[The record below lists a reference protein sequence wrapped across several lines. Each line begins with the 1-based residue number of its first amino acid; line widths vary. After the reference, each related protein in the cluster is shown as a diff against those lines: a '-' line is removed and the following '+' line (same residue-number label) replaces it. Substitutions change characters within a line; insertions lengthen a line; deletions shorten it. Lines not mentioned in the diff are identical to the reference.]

1 MDPVL
6 TTTPYRSL
14 VQLVD
19 RLLEDCDEDVECLAI
34 RLGGLNEQERDELL
48 ISDLLNAWQVF
59 FYYFRT
65 DPGAFLREKMDL
77 EPASSLIAGIKL
89 DEIDLLERVF
99 LIRDHEAWII
109 VHDGEKTVA
118 SFKGRQAYADAMK
131 YCKDPEGLRS
141 QT

>member
-34 RLGGLNEQERDELL
+34 RLGGFERSVRDDLF
-48 ISDLLNAWQVF
+48 STDLLNAWQVF

-89 DEIDLLERVF
+89 DEIDLLELIF
-99 LIRDHEAWII
+99 IIRDHEAWVI
-109 VHDGEKTVA
+109 VNDGEKAVA
-118 SFKGRQAYADAMK
+118 SFKGRTAYDDAIK
-131 YCKDPEGLRS
+131 YCKYPEGQR
-141 QT
+141 

>member
-19 RLLEDCDEDVECLAI
+19 RLLEDCNEDVECLAI
-34 RLGGLNEQERDELL
+34 RLGELNEEERDDLL
-48 ISDLLNAWQVF
+48 TSDLLNAWQVF

-65 DPGAFLREKMDL
+65 DPGAFLREKLDL

-89 DEIDLLERVF
+89 DEIDLLERIF
-99 LIRDHEAWII
+99 IIRDHEAWVI
-109 VHDGEKTVA
+109 VNDGEKAIA
-118 SFKGRQAYADAMK
+118 SFKGRTAYNDAIK
-131 YCKDPEGLRS
+131 YCKDPEGQR
-141 QT
+141 